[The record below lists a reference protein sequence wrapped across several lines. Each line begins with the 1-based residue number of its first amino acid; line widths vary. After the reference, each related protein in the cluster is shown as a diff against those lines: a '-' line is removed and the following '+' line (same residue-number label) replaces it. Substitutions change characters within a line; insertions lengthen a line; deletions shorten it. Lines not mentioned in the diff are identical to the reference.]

1 MKNTDLYSKILR
13 IILEILTIIFVVL
26 KLTEYIDWSWWLVT
40 LPFWGSTVLGLFILL
55 ILFIYTFF
63 EKILERKKQNNEGN

>member
-26 KLTEYIDWSWWLVT
+26 KLTGYIDWSWWLVT
-40 LPFWGSTVLGLFILL
+40 LPFWGSAVLGLFILL

>member
-13 IILEILTIIFVVL
+13 INLEILTIIFVVL
-26 KLTEYIDWSWWLVT
+26 KLTGYIDWSWWLVT
-40 LPFWGSTVLGLFILL
+40 LPFWGSAVLGLFILL

>member
-26 KLTEYIDWSWWLVT
+26 KLTGYIDWSWWLVT
-40 LPFWGSTVLGLFILL
+40 LPFWGSAALGLFILL